1 MEYWQSFAVLRK
13 MNEEFARFIY
23 YCYFLFSSSCRENA
37 GENSFWCIIVG
48 NCIVGIESKCVSVQI
63 CNLFFGNAVLL
74 DI

>member
-13 MNEEFARFIY
+13 MNEEF
-23 YCYFLFSSSCRENA
+23 FLFSSSCRENA
-37 GENSFWCIIVG
+37 WENSFWCIIVG